1 MEIGFLVFVIAYLL
15 HPQQME
21 REVDDLL
28 GKLFAIFWPI
38 IKFILFIAAGGVG
51 IAISMAV
58 YDWHNRLGLA
68 CLASVGYLFFWTIK
82 GWIQSRRLQKKLG
95 KAQEQ

>member
-15 HPQQME
+15 NPQQME

-28 GKLFAIFWPI
+28 GKVFAIFWPT
-38 IKFILFIAAGGVG
+38 IKFILFIAAGGIG
-51 IAISMAV
+51 IAISIAV

-68 CLASVGYLFFWTIK
+68 CAASVGYLFFGTIK
-82 GWIQSRRLQKKLG
+82 DWVHCRRLQKSKC
-95 KAQEQ
+95 A